1 MQPTIIKWTYLAL
14 GWVLFNNALTVL
26 LAVETGEIAML
37 TMPSPMIMASILA
50 IVGLITLAPWSR
62 VVAIVVISIQAISTI
77 LASIH
82 FTLATESSVAE
93 WLLSSIVVDI
103 SLLFLAYRL
112 YSSELLKQYLSKTHN
127 ATTDK

>member
-14 GWVLFNNALTVL
+14 GWVLLNNALAVL

-50 IVGLITLAPWSR
+50 IVGLITLAPCSR

>member
-14 GWVLFNNALTVL
+14 GWVLLNNALTVL

-37 TMPSPMIMASILA
+37 TMPSPTIMASILA

-82 FTLATESSVAE
+82 FTLATECSVAE

-103 SLLFLAYRL
+103 LLLFLAYRL
-112 YSSELLKQYLSKTHN
+112 
-127 ATTDK
+127 